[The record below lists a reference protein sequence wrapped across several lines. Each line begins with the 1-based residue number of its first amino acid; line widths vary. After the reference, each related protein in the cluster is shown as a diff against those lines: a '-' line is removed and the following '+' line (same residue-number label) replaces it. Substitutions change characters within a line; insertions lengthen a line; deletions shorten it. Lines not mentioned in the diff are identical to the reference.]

1 MVCSTSKLC
10 RRQFFYLMSQSD
22 LDEFMLYKFI
32 YKFILFNINLW
43 MHNFLSGI
51 FFHWNDNAASRART
65 HECCGLHFMR
75 WGVMPAQTQLTLVI
89 FLWVWL
95 IINSKKNPS
104 FFYFIISIKVFWN
117 ILGLGN
123 LKCWSCESFVN
134 WFTIMSDF
142 SLIFGV
148 LWSTSNFGFNFIT
161 VKGDGGN
168 GFFPLLLGSMI
179 QR

>member
-1 MVCSTSKLC
+1 MSSCFTSLFTSLYFSTSTC
-10 RRQFFYLMSQSD
+10 ECIIFYLAYSSTEMTMP
-22 LDEFMLYKFI
+22 L
-32 YKFILFNINLW
+32 
-43 MHNFLSGI
+43 
-51 FFHWNDNAASRART
+51 RARA